1 MIIRKSRDEIAN
13 MRQAGRI
20 VAKVLEVIEEKIKP
34 GVELAELDRLAES
47 TIRKSGARPAF
58 KGYKGFPAT
67 ICASRNETV
76 VHGIPGKQRLLEG
89 DIISID
95 VGAEFKGY
103 YGDMAATYPV
113 GEISDSAKR
122 LIEVTRNS
130 LLKGIEKCR
139 EGYFLYDISNAVQ
152 TEAEAAG
159 FSVVRDFVG
168 HGIGREMHEE
178 PQIPNYGAA
187 GRGPKLKSGM
197 VLAIEPMVN
206 VGDYRVEI
214 LDDNWTVVT
223 IDKSLSA
230 HFEHTVAIT
239 DDGPEI
245 LTVL

>member
-1 MIIRKSRDEIAN
+1 MIIRKSKDEIAT

-20 VAKVLEVIEEKIKP
+20 VAKVLEVIENRIKP
-34 GVELAELDRLAES
+34 GVEFIELDRLAES

-67 ICASRNETV
+67 ICASPNETV
-76 VHGIPGKQRLLEG
+76 VHGIPGKQRLQEG

-95 VGAEFKGY
+95 VGAEYKGY
-103 YGDMAATYPV
+103 FGDMAATFPV
-113 GEISDSAKR
+113 GEVSDTAKR
-122 LIEVTRNS
+122 LIETTRAS
-130 LLKGIEKCR
+130 LLKGIEKCLDG
-139 EGYFLYDISNAVQ
+139 GYLYDISNAIQ
-152 TEAEAAG
+152 TEAENAG
-159 FSVVRDFVG
+159 FSVVREFVG

-178 PQIPNYGAA
+178 PQIPNYGTP
-187 GRGPKLKSGM
+187 GRGPRLKNGM

-223 IDKSLSA
+223 VDKSLSA

-239 DDGPEI
+239 ENGPEI
-245 LTVL
+245 LTVI